1 MIIFT
6 GVAGS
11 GKSVQGK
18 KLADSLA
25 LPWVSTGEF
34 LRMLISGEKRKQMLA
49 GKLLGDD
56 EIIRLVQKIFTLID
70 VHEEFI
76 LDGFP
81 RTVAQA
87 DWLLAQDKHNQLK
100 ITAVV
105 HLQADEKV
113 VAKRL
118 LSRGRPDDTEEAIKE
133 RFVEYQQSML
143 PILEEFKEAGV
154 PICEVNADQPVQ
166 AIHEQILETIT
177 RLINDNPAKN

>member
-25 LPWVSTGEF
+25 LPWLSTGEF
-34 LRMLISGEKRKQMLA
+34 LRMLVSGEKRKKMLA
-49 GKLLGDD
+49 GKLLGDH
-56 EIIRLVQKIFTLID
+56 EIIQLVQKIFTIID
-70 VHEEFI
+70 LNEEFI

-87 DWLLAQDKHNQLK
+87 DWLLAQAKHNQLT

-105 HLQADEKV
+105 HLKADEDV
-113 VAKRL
+113 VGKRL

-133 RFVEYQQSML
+133 RFVEYQQAML
-143 PILEEFKEAGV
+143 PILQEFKEANV
-154 PICEVNADQPVQ
+154 PICEVQADQPVA
-166 AIHEQILETIT
+166 AIHQQIVKTVT
-177 RLINDNPAKN
+177 NLINDHATKN

>member
-70 VHEEFI
+70 VHEEFV

-87 DWLLAQDKHNQLK
+87 DWLLAQAKHNQLH

-105 HLQADEKV
+105 HLQADETV

-133 RFVEYQQSML
+133 RFLEYEQAML
-143 PILEEFKEAGV
+143 PILQEFKEAGV
-154 PICEVNADQPVQ
+154 PICEVQADQPIEE
-166 AIHEQILETIT
+166 IHQQIVKMIT
-177 RLINDNPAKN
+177 DLIDDHTAKN